1 VWSVRFALSWELLVG
16 GLIGEGASLHDPR
29 LAKLTLPAAWVTA
42 MKRPQFGVRMMLL
55 VVALIAVVIGWR
67 LQAYKLW
74 RLENVKILSLESS
87 IRHYETQRDFLISN
101 GFDTAKVIDD
111 KLQNLRQELKA
122 TDRLIP

>member
-1 VWSVRFALSWELLVG
+1 
-16 GLIGEGASLHDPR
+16 
-29 LAKLTLPAAWVTA
+29 
-42 MKRPQFGVRMMLL
+42 MMLL
-55 VVALIAVVIGWR
+55 VVALIAVIIGWR

-101 GFDTAKVIDD
+101 GFDTAKGIDD
-111 KLQNLRQELKA
+111 KLRNMRQELKA